1 MSGAQQEEAEGQ
13 RLALVLER
21 NLAVVL
27 AGLRH
32 EPRGNQP
39 TPAPLAGLLAA
50 RTAADA
56 IEDATSLAV
65 AQARRAGHT
74 WHEIGQLLSITR
86 QAAQQRFGDRPQT
99 PENAEQAAL
108 AQRAAEIV
116 EQLDHRDWAAVSADW
131 NETMRTKL
139 PQSELAQTWEQI
151 VSSAGALQGT
161 GRPSVTRKGP
171 YRIADVPL
179 VFEHGPLRAQVTFD
193 HTGSVAGLFILLPDT
208 S

>member
-1 MSGAQQEEAEGQ
+1 MSRAQEQTEGQ

-27 AGLRH
+27 ASLRH
-32 EPRGNQP
+32 DSRENQP

-56 IEDATSLAV
+56 IEAATSLAV

-74 WHEIGQLLSITR
+74 WQEIGQLLSITR

-108 AQRAAEIV
+108 AQRAVEIV
-116 EQLDHRDWAAVSADW
+116 KQLDDRDWAAVSADW

-151 VSSAGALQGT
+151 VTSAGALQGI
-161 GRPSVTRKGP
+161 GHPSVTRKGP
-171 YRIADVPL
+171 YRITDVPL
-179 VFEHGPLRAQVTFD
+179 IFEHGPLQARVTFD

-208 S
+208 